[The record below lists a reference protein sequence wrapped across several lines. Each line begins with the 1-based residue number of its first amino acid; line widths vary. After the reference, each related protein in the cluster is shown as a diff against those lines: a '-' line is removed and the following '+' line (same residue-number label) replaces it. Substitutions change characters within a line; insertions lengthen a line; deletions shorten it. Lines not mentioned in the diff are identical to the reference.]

1 MKKLALAVLVQGR
14 AQERLCTLE
23 LMELDLPGGED
34 AARYVVTRRDQMFD
48 QGVLR
53 AESESTLTAMPGT
66 LAVARHR
73 AREYLARRLAAG
85 DVLREQ
91 VGFGDLPGATP
102 SAAPTGS
109 TASSTAA
116 APATATSAALAVRA
130 APSAP
135 VAALIARFQ
144 PSAWKLLPPARQARS
159 AWRLAER
166 SDPTRAND
174 TGDAD
179 QQALRSLV
187 PRLVALLESGD
198 DLLDYCLAAAIAR
211 LGDPGARQAMAA
223 LSQRGRSAATCR
235 MADQAWL
242 LLAADDAARAERLN
256 ALAANWW
263 PQQPEMMRMA
273 GAHPVPD
280 GTHGARNDAGTTAVS
295 AMPADPNGATESQP
309 SLDGAARDALAEWLM
324 AGYDLALVD
333 VQALHTVQS
342 CLRHLRFEA
351 GVFGAV
357 RAIHKTAE
365 LRRDIETLALLHARF
380 ESTRPDARE
389 RQAWRD
395 PRTGELRTRAMD
407 IRGGKGLISAYAH
420 PTRDYLRQRGL
431 RLLRRLVQI
440 EHSDAPRL
448 AVALLLQLD
457 DAVHADAHAR
467 EHWSHVDGRYQRRMR
482 HLDGAAH
489 WLLVPR
495 LLLAR
500 FADLRRSSHRAG
512 AWWTEAPLDLSQP
525 PPQRVE
531 GEPTLWDAHPEA
543 LLELALRSR
552 SSLVQWV
559 MARALQ
565 DHLPFLSRAPLPTL
579 RALLASP
586 YAQTAAVA
594 VAAVREVLAGLD
606 TLAAKLPWLIALAGS
621 RDAGAAAL
629 LSDTLVGQGP
639 EASRH
644 AALVVAMLLSP
655 QQAVRMH
662 GQGLALQADV
672 AALLGALQQA
682 LPLLDEDT
690 PALPEIV
697 RQLQALIGGNW
708 APQAA
713 SVPEAP
719 LHALLLHEA
728 VPLVELACDWLLR
741 HPQGLATLP
750 PGTLRALLASP
761 EPRRCACGVRLLAAL
776 PDAVLRRQT
785 ALLGEF
791 ALHADAGVRAA
802 VSPAIERL
810 AVDAPAAEELAGHLH
825 AGLFR
830 AEAGEGVH
838 DDLLRW
844 LTGPLAAAAPARDAD
859 GCWRALQARATGA
872 QRYGAWALQSL
883 NDGDYSLRQWARL
896 VGHADATVRQRAQ
909 RSLDARLGSPVQATP
924 EQAAELL
931 PAADSVFEDVQPWVR
946 QLFGERLP
954 DAALTPE
961 LLIAWVDHPQA
972 WVQAQ
977 GRRRLMGRMG
987 VARPPED
994 ARHLGPQGGGTF
1006 ADSPEAALCLT
1017 RLAQH
1022 PGASVQL
1029 FVTQWLLQLPAEDD
1043 AVRAERLRTLQ
1054 PYFLRVLSQV
1064 HRARAAKTRIV
1075 QFLRQQID
1083 GAACAEVVAAIF
1095 ARQVV
1100 GASRTDQPQYIA
1112 GLRDISARHPHL
1124 SLPFMRWV
1132 PPEARGPAGGS
1143 SDPAS
1148 NTPARAPA

>member
-1 MKKLALAVLVQGR
+1 MKKLAWAVLVQGR

-23 LMELDLPGGED
+23 VVELDLPGGED

-53 AESESTLTAMPGT
+53 AESEGTLTAMPGP

-73 AREYLARRLAAG
+73 AREYLERRLAAG

-91 VGFGDLPGATP
+91 VGFDDLPGQAAAAASPVP
-102 SAAPTGS
+102 SAS
-109 TASSTAA
+109 
-116 APATATSAALAVRA
+116 APATAAPAVRA
-130 APSAP
+130 APSAS
-135 VAALIARFQ
+135 VAALVARLQ

-159 AWRLAER
+159 VWRLAER
-166 SDPTRAND
+166 ADPARAA
-174 TGDAD
+174 DAD
-179 QQALRSLV
+179 QQALRALV

-223 LSQRGRSAATCR
+223 LAQRGRSPATR
-235 MADQAWL
+235 RIADQAWL
-242 LLAADDAARAERLN
+242 LLSADDPARAQRLDKLGADWFAQRAERMRD
-256 ALAANWW
+256 AGVPTA
-263 PQQPEMMRMA
+263 PEGSTAEA
-273 GAHPVPD
+273 GAQ
-280 GTHGARNDAGTTAVS
+280 DAAQ
-295 AMPADPNGATESQP
+295 APPQP
-309 SLDGAARDALAEWLM
+309 SLGGPARDALSQWLVE
-324 AGYDLALVD
+324 GYDLALVD
-333 VQALHTVQS
+333 AQALDTVRA
-342 CLRHLRFEA
+342 CLRRLRFEA

-357 RAIHKTAE
+357 RTLHKTAE
-365 LRRDIETLALLHARF
+365 LRRDLDTLALLHARF
-380 ESTRPDARE
+380 ESTRPDARD

-407 IRGGKGLISAYAH
+407 IRGGKGLITAYAH

-431 RLLRRLVQI
+431 RLLRRLAQI
-440 EHSDAPRL
+440 DHSDAPKL

-457 DAVHADAHAR
+457 DTVHGERRSR
-467 EHWSHVDGRYQRRMR
+467 EHWNQVDGRYQRRTR

-500 FADLRRSSHRAG
+500 FPDLRRSSQRTG
-512 AWWTEAPLDLSQP
+512 SWWTDAPLDLSQP
-525 PPQRVE
+525 PTERVD
-531 GEPTLWDAHPEA
+531 GEPALWDAHPEA
-543 LLELALRSR
+543 LLALALRSR
-552 SSLVQWV
+552 STLVQWV
-559 MARALQ
+559 MARALR
-565 DHLPFLSRAPLPTL
+565 DHLPFLARTPLPTL

-606 TLAAKLPWLIALAGS
+606 TLEAQLPWLIALAAS
-621 RDAGAAAL
+621 RDVGAAEL
-629 LSDTLVGQGP
+629 LSDALVGRGP

-644 AALVVAMLLSP
+644 PALVAAMLLSP
-655 QQAVRMH
+655 QPAVRMH

-672 AALLGALQQA
+672 PALLGELQQA

-708 APQAA
+708 APHAA

-719 LHALLLHEA
+719 LHALLQHPA

-776 PDAVLRRQT
+776 PDAVLRSQT

-791 ALHADAGVRAA
+791 ALHPDAGVRAA

-844 LTGPLAAAAPARDAD
+844 LTGPLAAVAPARDAD
-859 GCWRALQARATGA
+859 GVWRALQARATGA
-872 QRYGAWALQSL
+872 QRYGAWALQPL
-883 NDGDYSLRQWARL
+883 NDGGYSLRQWARL
-896 VGHADATVRQRAQ
+896 VGHADASVRQRAQ
-909 RSLDARLGSPVQATP
+909 RSLDARLGQPVQATP

-931 PAADSVFEDVQPWVR
+931 PAADSQFEDVQPWVR

-961 LLIAWVDHPQA
+961 LLIAWVDHPQP

-977 GRRRLMGRMG
+977 GRSRLMGRMN
-987 VARPPED
+987 A
-994 ARHLGPQGGGTF
+994 
-1006 ADSPEAALCLT
+1006 PEATLCLT

-1022 PGASVQL
+1022 PGPSVQL

-1043 AVRAERLRTLQ
+1043 AARAERLRTLQ
-1054 PYFLRVLSQV
+1054 PYFLMVLSQV
-1064 HRARAAKTRIV
+1064 HRARAAKSRIV
-1075 QFLRQQID
+1075 QFLRQQVH

-1112 GLRDISARHPHL
+1112 GLRDIAARHPQL
-1124 SLPFMRWV
+1124 PLPFLRWV
-1132 PPEARGPAGGS
+1132 PPEARGTAV
-1143 SDPAS
+1143 DVRTA
-1148 NTPARAPA
+1148 A